1 MSNYISTTLAST
13 DEDVIVY
20 FDRESGKITDITTAD
35 KAPIDDLSP
44 NDLTAL
50 QREVLQAINELN

>member
-35 KAPIDDLSP
+35 KSPIDDISP
-44 NDLTAL
+44 DDLVAL
-50 QREVLQAINELN
+50 QRDVLQTIDELS